1 MSKRM
6 SPNIRRMSAW
16 STMVTHSYVEKL
28 VLPHEQLHPAIVEL
42 LNMYFDFEMCGV
54 FFCLKLMI
62 RLFALQC
69 SKERYGFRI

>member
-42 LNMYFDFEMCGV
+42 LPA
-54 FFCLKLMI
+54 
-62 RLFALQC
+62 ALAQVMNRQI
-69 SKERYGFRI
+69 SLSLS